1 MAMSTTT
8 APTYEKMVEHHG
20 LSSHQLQE
28 PCPDDVLHTL
38 AKKMNRWQ
46 NVAVD
51 LELDKIVVDA
61 IEIKQQIDEE
71 GKRRNLLERWKEKF
85 GHAATYERLTRC
97 LVKSERADLADLVC
111 EECKKLVP
119 RPGKS
124 SCVYTVV

>member
-28 PCPDDVLHTL
+28 PCPDDVLHAL

-46 NVAVD
+46 NIAVD
-51 LELDKIVVDA
+51 LELDKIAVDA
-61 IEIKQQIDEE
+61 IEKEQIDEE

-85 GHAATYERLTRC
+85 GHTATYI
-97 LVKSERADLADLVC
+97 RALDTLSRKIGEGGPRRHC
-111 EECKKLVP
+111 VP
-119 RPGKS
+119 RIQTHTK
-124 SCVYTVV
+124 CCR